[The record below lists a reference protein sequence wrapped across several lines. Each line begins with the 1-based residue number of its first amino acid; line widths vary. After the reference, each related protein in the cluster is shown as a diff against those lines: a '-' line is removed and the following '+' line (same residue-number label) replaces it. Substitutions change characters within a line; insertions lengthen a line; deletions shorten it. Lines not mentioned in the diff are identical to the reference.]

1 MTVQIDP
8 IPKIPEALRVA
19 ATTRQLVPFIGAGVS
34 QLGGC
39 PGWDEFAN
47 SALKFFVT
55 HGRLSHAALD
65 QIMSLPSRVKLS
77 VALGLESRHTLPISF
92 SELLKSSTEDRRIL
106 GDRVYE
112 DLGRLA
118 TTFVTTNYD
127 EWLDR
132 ARTPLYRYEDLS
144 MRNFDMPNAVFH
156 IHGSVRDPS
165 SMVRT
170 TEEYLLR
177 YAGHQIARGSAGENP
192 FLTFLEKLFE
202 LKTILFIGYS
212 LSELEVLEY
221 VLQKKGA
228 PLNRAQFEQKHFI
241 LQGFFSHQV
250 DLAQSLRDYFAT
262 FGVELIPFSRDER
275 DWDQLADV
283 IEYLVH
289 ELPTGKRLALATLH
303 EMRGLLE

>member
-1 MTVQIDP
+1 MTLVIDP

-47 SALKFFVT
+47 RALKFFVT
-55 HGRLSHAALD
+55 HGRLSHAELD
-65 QIMSLPSRVKLS
+65 QIMGLTSRVKLA
-77 VALGLESRHTLPISF
+77 VALGLEARHTLPIAF
-92 SELLKSSTEDRRIL
+92 ADLLKPSDDRKAA

-118 TTFVTTNYD
+118 STFVTTNYD
-127 EWLDR
+127 EWLDV
-132 ARTPLYRYEDLS
+132 ARSPFFKREDLA
-144 MRNFDMPNAVFH
+144 MRNFDVPNAVFH
-156 IHGSVRDPS
+156 IHGSVRNPS

-170 TEEYLLR
+170 TNEYLVR
-177 YAGHQIARGSAGENP
+177 YASHQIARGPDGENP

-202 LKTILFIGYS
+202 LKTVLFVGYS

-221 VLQKKGA
+221 VLQKKG
-228 PLNRAQFEQKHFI
+228 PPPNGGQFELKHFI

-250 DLAQSLRDYFAT
+250 DLARSLKEYFAT

-275 DWDQLADV
+275 DWEQLANV
-283 IEYLVH
+283 IEYLVR
-289 ELPTGKRLALATLH
+289 ELPTGKPLALTALR
-303 EMRGLLE
+303 EMEGLLE

>member
-8 IPKIPEALRVA
+8 IPKIPDALRVA

-47 SALKFFVT
+47 RALKFFVA
-55 HGRLSHAALD
+55 HGKLSHAALD
-65 QIMSLPSRVKLS
+65 QIMGLPSRVKLS
-77 VALGLESRHTLPISF
+77 VALGLESRHALPIEF
-92 SELLKSSTEDRRIL
+92 ADILKPSTAHRKDI

-112 DLGRLA
+112 DLGKLA
-118 TTFVTTNYD
+118 KIFVTTNYD

-132 ARTPLYRYEDLS
+132 ARVPFYRHADLS
-144 MRNFDMPNAVFH
+144 MRNFDVPNAVFH
-156 IHGSVRDPS
+156 IHGSVLDSS

-170 TEEYLLR
+170 TDEYLVR
-177 YAGHQIARGSAGENP
+177 YANHEIARGADGENP
-192 FLTFLEKLFE
+192 FLTFLQKLFE
-202 LKTILFIGYS
+202 LKTVLFIGYS

-228 PLNRAQFEQKHFI
+228 HPTRGPFELKHFI

-250 DLAQSLRDYFAT
+250 DLARSLKEYFAT

-275 DWDQLADV
+275 DWDQLANV
-283 IEYLVH
+283 IEYLVR
-289 ELPTGKRLALATLH
+289 ELPTGKPLALATLH
-303 EMRGLLE
+303 EMEGLLE